1 MERCEVFSLEPRYW
15 PQLYRL
21 MVEREFP
28 QVPRDYAEALPFFER
43 VRIYGLL
50 DGEGISAGFVFGAP
64 ENGVAFFDV
73 VCAPRM
79 NGNWATPAV
88 LRRLY
93 ALAFEELGLR
103 AVWVQPHGKDAL
115 KAALAAG
122 FTPVSEMDGKVPVL
136 VMTPHGVPGKFK
148 RRGE

>member
-1 MERCEVFSLEPRYW
+1 MECEVCALEPRDW

-28 QVPRDYAEALPFFER
+28 HVPRAYEEALPFFER

-50 DGEGISAGFVFGAP
+50 DGEGIGAGFVFGMP
-64 ENGVAFFDV
+64 EEGVAFFDV
-73 VCAPRM
+73 VCAPRLK
-79 NGNWATPAV
+79 GNWARPGV

-93 ALAFEELGLR
+93 ALAFSELGLR
-103 AVWVQPHGKDAL
+103 AVWVQPHGKAAL
-115 KAALAAG
+115 KAALQAG
-122 FTPVSEMDGKVPVL
+122 FVPAGGMDAKAPVL

-148 RRGE
+148 GKE